1 MSTNY
6 NITLSII
13 FLLLIIILKTI
24 NVIKYKT
31 INKDSILYKKEKKLT
46 ITLTIISILT
56 FVTILIVSKYTSVN
70 QSALSIILNALP
82 FLVLMLPISIHNLF
96 NTYIDNEEE
105 YTYTKTIITNKV
117 IDKKLLKK
125 YNQANINVVIV
136 SKEDNKLNLKEVKK
150 SELHIKQMRKNT
162 YIKSRS
168 VKDIIEKYNSNMNFI
183 YTVYPEETY
192 NKIIQSRGVCDNY
205 IRAIKYNLITYTTLI
220 LSIIFINFVMGFPFE
235 YNLSISLLLKL
246 ITLFVSTMIYKNIP
260 SDTDIPTRKQ
270 KDKNVFMYK
279 QEILLLIFQVVP
291 IMIGLSMP
299 YMYFLASSTTQTY
312 ANTIFYLTFIFSNI
326 FLTYVNLGES
336 LTIKNMIQIIKNKY
350 LFIYTILLVLISII
364 LYYINIFGTERIG
377 IQNIIATIIV
387 SALVTL
393 IYDLVKLARYTT
405 MKGSKKNEHK
415 NNKKLRR
422 S

>member
-46 ITLTIISILT
+46 IALTIISILT

-70 QSALSIILNALP
+70 QSTLSIILNALP
-82 FLVLMLPISIHNLF
+82 FLVLLLPISIHNLF

-117 IDKKLLKK
+117 INKQLLKK

-162 YIKSRS
+162 FIKSRS

-246 ITLFVSTMIYKNIP
+246 ITLFVSTIIYKNIP
-260 SDTDIPTRKQ
+260 TDTDIPTRKQ

-279 QEILLLIFQVVP
+279 QEILLLIFQIVP

-312 ANTIFYLTFIFSNI
+312 ANTVFYLTFIFSNI

-350 LFIYTILLVLISII
+350 LFIYTILLVLISLI

>member
-46 ITLTIISILT
+46 ITLTIISMLT
-56 FVTILIVSKYTSVN
+56 FITILIVSKYTSVN

-82 FLVLMLPISIHNLF
+82 FLVLLLPISIHNLF

-117 IDKKLLKK
+117 INKQLLKK

-162 YIKSRS
+162 FIKSRS

-183 YTVYPEETY
+183 YTVYPEEIY

-235 YNLSISLLLKL
+235 YNLSISLLL
-246 ITLFVSTMIYKNIP
+246 
-260 SDTDIPTRKQ
+260 
-270 KDKNVFMYK
+270 
-279 QEILLLIFQVVP
+279 
-291 IMIGLSMP
+291 
-299 YMYFLASSTTQTY
+299 
-312 ANTIFYLTFIFSNI
+312 
-326 FLTYVNLGES
+326 
-336 LTIKNMIQIIKNKY
+336 
-350 LFIYTILLVLISII
+350 
-364 LYYINIFGTERIG
+364 
-377 IQNIIATIIV
+377 
-387 SALVTL
+387 
-393 IYDLVKLARYTT
+393 
-405 MKGSKKNEHK
+405 
-415 NNKKLRR
+415 
-422 S
+422 

>member
-1 MSTNY
+1 
-6 NITLSII
+6 
-13 FLLLIIILKTI
+13 
-24 NVIKYKT
+24 
-31 INKDSILYKKEKKLT
+31 
-46 ITLTIISILT
+46 
-56 FVTILIVSKYTSVN
+56 
-70 QSALSIILNALP
+70 
-82 FLVLMLPISIHNLF
+82 
-96 NTYIDNEEE
+96 
-105 YTYTKTIITNKV
+105 
-117 IDKKLLKK
+117 
-125 YNQANINVVIV
+125 
-136 SKEDNKLNLKEVKK
+136 
-150 SELHIKQMRKNT
+150 
-162 YIKSRS
+162 
-168 VKDIIEKYNSNMNFI
+168 
-183 YTVYPEETY
+183 
-192 NKIIQSRGVCDNY
+192 
-205 IRAIKYNLITYTTLI
+205 
-220 LSIIFINFVMGFPFE
+220 
-235 YNLSISLLLKL
+235 
-246 ITLFVSTMIYKNIP
+246 
-260 SDTDIPTRKQ
+260 
-270 KDKNVFMYK
+270 
-279 QEILLLIFQVVP
+279 
-291 IMIGLSMP
+291 MIGLSMP

>member
-46 ITLTIISILT
+46 IALTIISILT

-82 FLVLMLPISIHNLF
+82 FLVLLLPISIHNLF

-117 IDKKLLKK
+117 INKQLLKK

-162 YIKSRS
+162 FVKSRS
-168 VKDIIEKYNSNMNFI
+168 VKDIIEKYNCNMNFI

-246 ITLFVSTMIYKNIP
+246 ITLFVSTIIYKNIP
-260 SDTDIPTRKQ
+260 TDTDIPTRKQ

-279 QEILLLIFQVVP
+279 QEILLLIFQIVP